1 MQLLEQF
8 WCVTLRILQVYPISM
23 MVRGGGVGEHVWN
36 IAVRLAK
43 RHDVTLF
50 GLNPNGKYPRCE
62 VVDGVKVERF
72 RHFYPSDSYFFS
84 LELLLRLRQFE
95 FDVVHGHG
103 YHAFPM
109 HFAALAKCKR
119 FVVTT
124 HFHGEGHSSFRD
136 SLFRLFRPLGGL
148 TLRKADV
155 VVAVSEFEKCLLCE
169 KFKLDLDKVVVIP
182 NGVDLD
188 EFKGLKRRNRGFRS
202 MLYVGRL
209 EWYKGVHY
217 LVEVLPKL
225 PRDVVLEIVG
235 KGSLRGYLEER
246 ARRLG
251 VLDRVFFYQD
261 LPRCELLQKY
271 VDADVFVL
279 LSRFEAY
286 SIVVAEALIAGTPCI
301 VANSSALSEW
311 IDDESCFGVDYPI
324 EPGRLEE
331 TISRVLDNMIQGKV
345 ATKKLVNVKI
355 LDWDDVVRRLE
366 NVYHESETES

>member
-1 MQLLEQF
+1 ML
-8 WCVTLRILQVYPISM
+8 TLRILQVYPISM
-23 MVRGGGVGEHVWN
+23 KVRGGGVGEHVWN
-36 IAVRLAK
+36 ISVRLAK
-43 RHDVTLF
+43 QHDVTLF

-84 LELLLRLRQFE
+84 LELLLRLRQFD

-286 SIVVAEALIAGTPCI
+286 SIVVAEALIVGTPCI

-324 EPGRLEE
+324 ELGRLEE
-331 TISRVLDNMIQGKV
+331 TISRVLDIMIQGKV